1 MIRKM
6 KKIVYAF
13 ISILFL
19 FCLSTS
25 CNNKNT
31 LNKDKILLEND
42 KNIVV
47 LFTNDVHCNI
57 DKNIG
62 YAGLKYYKDS
72 IDQNENYIALIDAGD
87 FSQGSPFG
95 TISKGKGII
104 EIMKKVGY
112 DFCCPGNHEFDYGM
126 QNFLSN
132 CIDLNN
138 IIYCCNFVDLRTKL
152 PVLNPYKIMTLGN
165 KRIAF
170 IGAVTPETITLS
182 TSDYFKDQNGNFIY
196 SLSEDDTGALLY
208 QSIQNAAD
216 NARLEGADY
225 VILVGHLGK
234 NSIEKKWTSEE
245 VIKNTNN
252 IDFVIDGHS
261 HESYNEIVKN
271 KDGKSIMVSQ
281 TGNNFKNI
289 GKLIIDKKG
298 NMNVENIS
306 IEDLSS
312 SKDENGNF
320 IIKRDPEITK
330 FIENTVYRYEVVLND
345 IIVYDNQYDLITND
359 SETNERIIRKKETNF
374 GDLIADAHRDQFQ
387 SDAVIIRS
395 GSVLNDIKKGNIT
408 YNDCIN
414 ALPFNNKA
422 YLIKCKGQAIK
433 DALEVGA
440 SLLPEENGDFFQ
452 VSGLTYTIDTSIK
465 SKVIHDENGNVSFTS
480 GDYRVRDIKIN
491 YLDID
496 LNKEYSLII
505 SDYILANTET
515 RFPMF
520 KNIEFIPDKTMSDDD
535 ILINYLRKSGTNRYS
550 NPYGNARIIIK

>member
-6 KKIVYAF
+6 KKIVYSLL
-13 ISILFL
+13 SILFL

-25 CNNKNT
+25 CKNKNT
-31 LNKDKILLEND
+31 LNNDKFLLEND
-42 KNIVV
+42 KNIVI
-47 LFTNDVHCNI
+47 LFTNDIHCNI

-72 IDQNENYIALIDAGD
+72 IDQNDNYIALIDAGD
-87 FSQGSPFG
+87 FSQGSSFG

-112 DFCCPGNHEFDYGM
+112 DFCCPGNHEFDYGI
-126 QNFLSN
+126 QSFLSN
-132 CIDLNN
+132 CIDLKN
-138 IIYCCNFVDLRTKL
+138 IIHCCNFVDLRTKL
-152 PVLNPYKIMTLGN
+152 PVLNPYKIITLGN

-170 IGAVTPETITLS
+170 IGAVTPETFYLTQS
-182 TSDYFKDQNGNFIY
+182 EYFKDQNGNFIY
-196 SLSEDDTGALLY
+196 SLSEDETGALLY
-208 QSIQNAAD
+208 QCIQKAAD
-216 NARLEGADY
+216 DARLEGADY
-225 VILVGHLGK
+225 VILVGHFGDYGV
-234 NSIEKKWTSEE
+234 EKKWTSKE

-252 IDFVIDGHS
+252 IDFLIDGHS
-261 HESYNEIVKN
+261 HEVYNVTANN
-271 KDGKSIMVSQ
+271 KDGKSIMLSQ
-281 TGNNFKNI
+281 AGKNFESI

-298 NMNVENIS
+298 NMNVETITMDQIS
-306 IEDLSS
+306 SI
-312 SKDENGNF
+312 KDNDGNF
-320 IIKRDPEITK
+320 IINKDPEITR
-330 FIENTVYRYEVVLND
+330 FIENTVYRYEVALNE
-345 IIVYDNQYDLITND
+345 IIVYDNQYNLIMND
-359 SETNERIIRKKETNF
+359 PETNERIVRKKETNL
-374 GDLIADAHRDQFQ
+374 GDLITDAQRDQLGA
-387 SDAVIIRS
+387 DVAIISS
-395 GSVLNDIKKGNIT
+395 GSISYEIKPGNIT
-408 YNDCIN
+408 YNDCIST
-414 ALPFNNKA
+414 LPYNNKS

-465 SKVIHDENGNVSFTS
+465 SKVIHDENDNISFTS

-496 LNKEYSLII
+496 LNKEYTLVIN
-505 SDYILANTET
+505 DYILANTET

-535 ILINYLRKSGTNRYS
+535 ILINYLRKSGTNKYS